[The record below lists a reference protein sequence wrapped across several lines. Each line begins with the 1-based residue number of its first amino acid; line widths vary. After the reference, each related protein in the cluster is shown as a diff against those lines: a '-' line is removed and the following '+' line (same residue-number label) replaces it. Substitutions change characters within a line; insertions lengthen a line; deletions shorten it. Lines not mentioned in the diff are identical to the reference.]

1 MCVHVYV
8 CLYECV
14 CVPYVF
20 EWGPVC
26 VYACRADPLQLVC
39 VCAALTLSS
48 GWVCLCVFV
57 CVCVCV
63 CERGVRSGRASGS

>member
-1 MCVHVYV
+1 MHVYV

-57 CVCVCV
+57 C
-63 CERGVRSGRASGS
+63 ERERRERRERKKREREF